1 MERRRTRSCAGQDGK
16 HRRRGAAHGVPTR
29 LREHSRAPPS
39 LAPLLHRRDDVRDG
53 TDRLYAAGDL
63 TR

>member
-1 MERRRTRSCAGQDGK
+1 MLGVYLFGEAPGGFLEFRDG
-16 HRRRGAAHGVPTR
+16 V
-29 LREHSRAPPS
+29 
-39 LAPLLHRRDDVRDG
+39 RDDVRDG